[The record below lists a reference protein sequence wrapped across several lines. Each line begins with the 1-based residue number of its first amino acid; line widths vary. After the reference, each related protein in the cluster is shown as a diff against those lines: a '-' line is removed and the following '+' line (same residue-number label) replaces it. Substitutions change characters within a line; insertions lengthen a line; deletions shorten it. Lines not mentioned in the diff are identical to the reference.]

1 MSGESL
7 PWIGLLAFLILCCVL
22 PMLLMMRRGR
32 GAREPDNGSDTA
44 GMKMNNMKDATIPKM
59 KP

>member
-7 PWIGLLAFLILCCVL
+7 LSIGLLAFLMLCCVL
-22 PMLLMMRRGR
+22 PMLLMMRGGR
-32 GAREPDNGSDTA
+32 GSREPDNGSDMA
-44 GMKMNNMKDATIPKM
+44 GMQMNKMKDADHPKM